1 MRSED
6 EIRERI
12 NILKEIENENTEFY
26 AIWDSAN
33 TSELFKNLQIIKV
46 DIQEDNQ

>member
-6 EIRERI
+6 I
-12 NILKEIENENTEFY
+12 NWEDIDWENTEIY

-46 DIQEDNQ
+46 DMQEDNQ

>member
-6 EIRERI
+6 E
-12 NILKEIENENTEFY
+12 KIEVY

-33 TSELFKNLQIIKV
+33 TSELFKNLQIVEI
-46 DIQEDNQ
+46 DIQECE

>member
-1 MRSED
+1 MNNNKLDRMIDVLS
-6 EIRERI
+6 
-12 NILKEIENENTEFY
+12 EIEDKNTEFY